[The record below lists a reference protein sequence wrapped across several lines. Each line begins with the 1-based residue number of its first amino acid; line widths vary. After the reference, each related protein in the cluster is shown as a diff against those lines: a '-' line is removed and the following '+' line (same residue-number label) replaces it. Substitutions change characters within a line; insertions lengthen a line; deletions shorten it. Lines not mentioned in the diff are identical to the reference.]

1 MKMDSTTKKP
11 DKNVS
16 ITSFNDASDIS
27 ILHEKKREST
37 MGPFQLRTNPT
48 DHKMSGATSV
58 YDGRKVNQSP
68 KDKESKDNF
77 PNKQMSGS
85 DVKSFDHNNSLA
97 NTEKE
102 IASPTSPLK
111 KMMGTMTKIGKG
123 IGSGIGSLGKN
134 LGSVGNKS
142 LNMIGNIGSA
152 LKLKEL
158 ARGLNVVSK
167 GLGLNSLGKGLGAM
181 GKQGLKGLNNLSKG
195 LGLDSLGKGLNNL
208 SKLGLD
214 QLGKGLK
221 DISKGLNLRKL
232 QENLKKIAYIIIYF
246 CFFYFFLGW
255 IEILRI
261 ILTGESTLMF

>member
-1 MKMDSTTKKP
+1 MDSTAKKP

-16 ITSFNDASDIS
+16 ITSFNDASEVS

-58 YDGRKVNQSP
+58 VYDGKKMNQSP
-68 KDKESKDNF
+68 KDKETF

-102 IASPTSPLK
+102 LSSPTSPLK

-134 LGSVGNKS
+134 LGFVGNKS
-142 LNMIGNIGSA
+142 LNMIGNLGSA

-158 ARGLNVVSK
+158 AKGLNV
-167 GLGLNSLGKGLGAM
+167 LGKGLGAM

-208 SKLGLD
+208 SKLGFD

-232 QENLKKIAYIIIYF
+232 QENLKKIAYVI
-246 CFFYFFLGW
+246 FY
-255 IEILRI
+255 I
-261 ILTGESTLMF
+261 